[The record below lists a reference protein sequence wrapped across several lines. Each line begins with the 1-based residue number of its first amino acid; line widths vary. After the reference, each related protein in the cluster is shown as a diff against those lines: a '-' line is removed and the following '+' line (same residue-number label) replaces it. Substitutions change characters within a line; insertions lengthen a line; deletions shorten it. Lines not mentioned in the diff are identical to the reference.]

1 MTTALGYHRD
11 SQQPHSRIL
20 IVSST
25 KQIFYFQLCSTL
37 PRHQHYIKANRTEG
51 MQRDHSRTWRP
62 YAVSY
67 NTAIYRTFPGII
79 AVVNRITH
87 NNYRRPSARA
97 RDPVRSVW
105 SRVPVRRR
113 VVPTPSWA
121 RSGNAPKWKPFLWHS
136 DQKTINFGVTLSL
149 GWWFCFC
156 PRARDPHPQQDA
168 GKPLRPLCPIGVLVL
183 VDWLRP
189 RLELD
194 RSCK

>member
-1 MTTALGYHRD
+1 MNERD
-11 SQQPHSRIL
+11 DEQPHSRTS

-25 KQIFYFQLCSTL
+25 KQIFYFQLSSTL
-37 PRHQHYIKANRTEG
+37 SRHQHYIKANRTEG
-51 MQRDHSRTWRP
+51 MQRDYSRTWRP

-97 RDPVRSVW
+97 RDSVRSVW
-105 SRVPVRRR
+105 SVRSRVPVRRR
-113 VVPTPSWA
+113 AVPTPSWA

-149 GWWFCFC
+149 GWWFRFC
-156 PRARDPHPQQDA
+156 PSGARSSPPTGRRKA
-168 GKPLRPLCPIGVLVL
+168 FTSVLS
-183 VDWLRP
+183 DRRFSSRWLTGTEVGD
-189 RLELD
+189 RLEL
-194 RSCK
+194 